1 MHGTPSLLLT
11 RALSLSTGPIS
22 RRRFAS
28 VGAAIDIGEDVAL
41 ADVPGHLVAAFEASC
56 PPNAAGNA
64 LDSDARSALVM
75 TTLEADGCEVH
86 LNGAP
91 VPHNKPVSLC
101 PGALLSFGGVTYMV
115 ERDARAH
122 A

>member
-1 MHGTPSLLLT
+1 M
-11 RALSLSTGPIS
+11 
-22 RRRFAS
+22 
-28 VGAAIDIGEDVAL
+28 GAAIDIGEDVAL
-41 ADVPGHLVAAFEASC
+41 ADVPGHLVAAFEAC
-56 PPNAAGNA
+56 NT

-75 TTLEADGCEVH
+75 TMLEADGCEVH

-91 VPHNKPVSLC
+91 VPQNTPVSLC
-101 PGALLSFGGVTYMV
+101 PGALLSFGGVTYTV